1 MSNDLRR
8 WFLWMVAVVAI
19 LASALFPLAANAQ
32 GTAKTLDELRLLVKV
47 GDTVTITD
55 ASAGVATGRI
65 ASLSPSAIELNADGR
80 LRTWTEADIAQI
92 QHRRSDSL
100 GNGALWGFGIG
111 AAFAVVAFAA
121 AGDEAVEEEGGW
133 MVLETGVYGA
143 IGAGIGVGVDAL
155 IKKTS
160 IIYARAPGGA
170 SARIVPIITGGRRGV
185 ALRMAF

>member
-65 ASLSPSAIELNADGR
+65 ASLSPSAIALNADGR